1 MISTLLLFVM
11 LAKPTVAPAAPPPQV
26 TGMLACRQISDGAA
40 RLACFDRAAE
50 GLEQAITR
58 RDVVVVDREAVRSTR
73 RSLFGFAVPN
83 LGLFG
88 GSEKEDIKQLDGVVA
103 STSGNRDGGYVLTLR
118 DGSSW
123 SQLDDRPLAV
133 APRAGDKVLVT
144 RASLGSYML
153 SVSRQ
158 PGIRVRRIN

>member
-1 MISTLLLFVM
+1 MQQWIVEFTVDTPSGAKRMVESFYLPSTN
-11 LAKPTVAPAAPPPQV
+11 
-26 TGMLACRQISDGAA
+26 
-40 RLACFDRAAE
+40 
-50 GLEQAITR
+50 
-58 RDVVVVDREAVRSTR
+58 DVRNEINKR
-73 RSLFGFAVPN
+73 
-83 LGLFG
+83 
-88 GSEKEDIKQLDGVVA
+88 
-103 STSGNRDGGYVLTLR
+103 GGYVLTLQ